1 MVNKIKN
8 ELINYSYILLGCVIM
23 SFGIVGFLSPNKI
36 TIGGTAGLSII
47 FHYLFGLPTGVLMV
61 LINLPL
67 LLFGLKHL
75 GKKFAFHTIIT
86 IFLIAFF
93 VDLFSLFIHLPAL
106 STNLLLSTLYGGIAI
121 GLGLGLIFKAGSS
134 AGGASIVA
142 KIISINSSIKPST
155 IMLVIDA
162 VIVISAGIVF
172 RNIESAL
179 WSLIGIY
186 VTSQLV
192 EVVLTGKKYE
202 KIVHITSENL
212 GLLSDKIVSE
222 LGLRGTIIKGEDFNT
237 KTKKDL
243 ILLVIETNRI
253 NVLKQLI
260 EEVDS
265 NAYMVIMEASELM
278 GPTRRML

>member
-1 MVNKIKN
+1 
-8 ELINYSYILLGCVIM
+8 M

-36 TIGGTAGLSII
+36 TTGGTAGLAII

-61 LINLPL
+61 FINLPL
-67 LLFGLKHL
+67 LLFGLKYL
-75 GKKFAFHTIIT
+75 GKKFAFHTVIT
-86 IFLIAFF
+86 IFLIALF
-93 VDLFSLFIHLPAL
+93 VDLLSIFIHLPTL
-106 STNLLLSTLYGGIAI
+106 SNNLLLATLYGGIAI
-121 GLGLGLIFKAGSS
+121 GLGLGLIFKGGSS
-134 AGGASIVA
+134 AGGASIIA
-142 KIISINSSIKPST
+142 KIIAAKSSLKPST

-162 VIVISAGIVF
+162 GIVISAGIVF

-192 EVVLTGKKYE
+192 EIVLTGKKYE

-212 GLLSDKIVSE
+212 DLLSEKIVSE

-253 NVLKQLI
+253 NILKQLI